1 MSKQETLKLYPGATH
16 LEAIDL
22 AIKYISKVSGEKIT
36 RKEYALMAVL
46 SYTEAV
52 GLKAKALQEEYRGK
66 LEEER
71 ISEGSVEAA
80 EAQRHDT
87 NGEVVES

>member
-1 MSKQETLKLYPGATH
+1 MSKQETIKLYPGETH

-22 AIKYISKVSGEKIT
+22 AIKYISKVSGEKIS
-36 RKEYALMAVL
+36 RKDYALMAVL

-52 GLKAKALQEEYRGK
+52 GLKAKALQEEYNGK

-71 ISEGSVEAA
+71 LSEGSREVTE
-80 EAQRHDT
+80 EQRHDT
-87 NGEVVES
+87 DGEVAES